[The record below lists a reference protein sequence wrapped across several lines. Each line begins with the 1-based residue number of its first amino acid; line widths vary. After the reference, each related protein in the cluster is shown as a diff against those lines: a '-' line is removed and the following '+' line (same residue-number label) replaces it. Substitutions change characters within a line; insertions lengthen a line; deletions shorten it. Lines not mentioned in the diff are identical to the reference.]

1 MKGFIRRVTGI
12 GLISTS
18 AALLACAGTPSRDQG
33 TMGSDATDVSES
45 TMAAETS
52 GEAQSVAENAG
63 LGVVNE
69 GGEKTVR
76 CKKRRRTGS
85 NLAQSNCSSRD
96 DIDRQPVREGLNLP
110 GLDVMTGTGQT
121 RPGH

>member
-1 MKGFIRRVTGI
+1 MYGFGKTVASCGPITASFI
-12 GLISTS
+12 
-18 AALLACAGTPSRDQG
+18 LLACAGTPPQENG
-33 TMGSDATDVSES
+33 AMGSKGIDASDT
-45 TMAAETS
+45 TMAGAAS
-52 GEAQSVAENAG
+52 SDAQSVAENAG

-85 NLAQSNCSSRD
+85 NLARSTCSSRD

-110 GLDVMTGTGQT
+110 GLDVMTGSGQT